1 MAEVAG
7 FILVALPLVI
17 SGLNHYADGVT
28 TITKWWSYKRELKS
42 LLRTLDA
49 AYTRFLPTCEKVLDG
64 LVQSEQLEDL
74 IDQRGGPMRRDVSLK
89 KR

>member
-28 TITKWWSYKRELKS
+28 TITKWWGYKRELKS
-42 LLRTLDA
+42 LFRTLHA
-49 AYTRFLPTCEKVLDG
+49 EYAPLPTDT
-64 LVQSEQLEDL
+64 
-74 IDQRGGPMRRDVSLK
+74 
-89 KR
+89 